1 MILIKHKEL
10 LFANREQYIAAVGD
24 TNAACRTFCLQRV
37 TIDGV
42 DLADLSF
49 RLNAEL
55 PDGSPDSAF
64 LEKEIREDEILL
76 TWTISA
82 TMTAQPGTCF
92 INLRA
97 HDDNGSLKWAS
108 FKAPVYVEGTT
119 SQPSAGGLSEIEE
132 LERHIDQKLG
142 SVDSA
147 EQGRT
152 KAEQER
158 EQAEQARVAADE
170 ERTRKTDEVI
180 NTFGENIELAKNY
193 ATVAKSYAVGETGTR
208 VGENSDNAKEYCR
221 LANIEKGSAE
231 AAAEEARA
239 ARDDFIKRLD
249 AGEYTGTQGPKGDKG
264 EKGDSGVSIP
274 GSSLLQIYTDQE
286 DNCAIH
292 CVYDD
297 ALYAAPPIQY
307 READGAILWQYDDG
321 K

>member
-97 HDDNGSLKWAS
+97 HDDTGSLKWAS

-119 SQPSAGGLSEIEE
+119 SQPSSGGLSELEE
-132 LERHIDQKLG
+132 LERHIDQKLD

-158 EQAEQARVAADE
+158 
-170 ERTRKTDEVI
+170 TRKTDEVI
-180 NTFGENIELAKNY
+180 NTFGEQIERAKNY
-193 ATVAKSYAVGETGTR
+193 ATAAKSYAVGGTGTR

-221 LANIEKGSAE
+221 MANIEKVSAE
-231 AAAEEARA
+231 AAAEETKN
-239 ARDDFIKRLD
+239 ARDDFIKRLE
-249 AGEYTGTQGPKGDKG
+249 AGEYTGAQGPKGDKG

>member
-1 MILIKHKEL
+1 MILIKHKEM
-10 LFANREQYIAAVGD
+10 LFANKEQYIAAAGD

-37 TIDGV
+37 TVDGV

-55 PDGSPDSAF
+55 PDGSPDASF
-64 LEKEIREDEILL
+64 LAKEIRDDMILL

-97 HDDNGSLKWAS
+97 HDDNGTVKWAS
-108 FKAPVYVEGTT
+108 FRAPVYVEGIT

-132 LERHIDQKLG
+132 LERQIDQKLS

-147 EQGRT
+147 EQKRT
-152 KAEQER
+152 KAEQDR

-170 ERTRKTDEVI
+170 ERTQKTDEVI
-180 NTFGENIELAKNY
+180 ATFGENIERAKHY
-193 ATVAKSYAVGETGTR
+193 ATEARSYAVGGTGTR

-221 LANIEKGSAE
+221 LANIEKGRAE
-231 AAAEEARA
+231 AAAEKAET

-249 AGEYTGTQGPKGDKG
+249 AGEYTGAQGPKGDKG

-297 ALYAAPPIQY
+297 SLYEAPPIQY

>member
-55 PDGSPDSAF
+55 PDGSPDSSF
-64 LEKEIREDEILL
+64 LEKEIRDDEILL
-76 TWTISA
+76 TWTIAA

-97 HDDNGSLKWAS
+97 HDDNGTLKWAS

-132 LERHIDQKLG
+132 LERHIDQKLN

-147 EQGRT
+147 EQGRA

-158 EQAEQARVAADE
+158 EQAEKDRVAADE

-180 NTFGENIELAKNY
+180 STFNENIEQAKKY
-193 ATVAKSYAVGETGTR
+193 ATAAKSYAVGGTGTR

-231 AAAEEARA
+231 AAAEAARA

-249 AGEYTGTQGPKGDKG
+249 AGEYTGAQGPKGDKG

-274 GSSLLQIYTDQE
+274 GSSLLQIYTDHE

-297 ALYAAPPIQY
+297 SLYEAPPIQY
-307 READGAILWQYDDG
+307 READGAILWQYEDG